1 MEKEKC
7 VLCGNQTNYNVDTH
21 IDLRIGYE
29 EGVGQYCLSCHRK
42 SIDSGKKSNV
52 ISISDHAPNKVIRA
66 IKNLFNKIKRK

>member
-7 VLCGNQTNYNVDTH
+7 VSCGADTNYYLDTH

-29 EGVGQYCLSCHRK
+29 EGVGQYCLDCHRGSRDYSK
-42 SIDSGKKSNV
+42 RPNMV
-52 ISISDHAPNKVIRA
+52 NISRRVPNKVIKS